1 MKLDQSMLDSALE
14 QIKSIDAR
22 MTASAGNITQ
32 RKNEALETLKTNETA
47 GLAQIGLDDN
57 LQALEGSN
65 ADPSEDWTDHFPVT
79 NLVLVEAE
87 LAEVQARHDEAK
99 QAVQDAIVAHLKA
112 QKADVGAE
120 LASLRTERDELV
132 NTAKAMATLLKVKDL
147 EIPKAPKGSGSGL
160 GSPRV
165 AKSSTGSHYV
175 KAEDGTLTSYA
186 NDTFSGLAFY
196 AFKRAGVPAL
206 KSALEANGV
215 TELTKPWE
223 STVTINGITRTIG
236 HRIETSEVPAPTEA

>member
-1 MKLDQSMLDSALE
+1 MKLDQSMLDAALE

-32 RKNEALETLKTNETA
+32 RKNEALEAIKADEEKRLEARGEELNMTDAAVLELVAET
-47 GLAQIGLDDN
+47 
-57 LQALEGSN
+57 
-65 ADPSEDWTDHFPVT
+65 EDFPVHYLSIT
-79 NLVLVEAE
+79 EAE

-120 LASLRTERDELV
+120 LTTLRTEREELV

-147 EIPKAPKGSGSGL
+147 DIPKAPKGSGSGS

-175 KAEDGTLTSYA
+175 KAEDGSLTSYA

-223 STVTINGITRTIG
+223 TTVTVNGITRTIG
-236 HRIETSEVPAPTEA
+236 HRIEISEVPTSTEA